1 MRQPVT
7 MRQAGQRS
15 WLTLAF
21 VVLGVLALSLSNV
34 EPASARTAA
43 TSLSAGAGDTHA
55 NGILQETARQVSAKG
70 RWWRDRD
77 ERYLG
82 GRALSARQKGA
93 SLAVTFTGTG
103 LRIVGPRSL
112 TRGRARIYVDGRH
125 VATVERPRR
134 HVPRPSEPVRR
145 DLGVGEAPHGQDR
158 RRRNGWPP
166 CVHGR
171 RLRRPRPRP
180 VGVRSGA
187 HDRAAVPGARD
198 EGYLPGPCLRRWH
211 WRHRRVDPSQQLDQQ
226 RP

>member
-112 TRGRARIYVDGRH
+112 TRGRARAALTAGMWRRSTPTPPRTAAVG
-125 VATVERPRR
+125 TCSSRP
-134 HVPRPSEPVRR
+134 
-145 DLGVGEAPHGQDR
+145 GR
-158 RRRNGWPP
+158 RRSAARSGSSSQERLATLCSRLTPSSSASAA
-166 CVHGR
+166 GR
-171 RLRRPRPRP
+171 GAIRRPRQP
-180 VGVRSGA
+180 GGRSG
-187 HDRAAVPGARD
+187 
-198 EGYLPGPCLRRWH
+198 
-211 WRHRRVDPSQQLDQQ
+211 